1 MTTRTEGLSPRSAT
15 TFGPYAG
22 PSLGTYHSPVPFLLA
37 TGTWCRV
44 SATRHLFSLKGQG
57 HVIAKQSFLSR

>member
-1 MTTRTEGLSPRSAT
+1 MISRTEGLRARSAT

-22 PSLGTYHSPVPFLLA
+22 PNLGTYHSPVPFLLA

-44 SATRHLFSLKGQG
+44 SATRHLFY
-57 HVIAKQSFLSR
+57 

>member
-1 MTTRTEGLSPRSAT
+1 MQYQTGRRFARSAT

-22 PSLGTYHSPVPFLLA
+22 LGLGKSTSPVPFLLA

-44 SATRHLFSLKGQG
+44 SDTPGTFFHF
-57 HVIAKQSFLSR
+57 

>member
-1 MTTRTEGLSPRSAT
+1 MTSRTESFRPRSAT

-22 PSLGTYHSPVPFLLA
+22 PNLGTYHSPVPFLLA

-44 SATRHLFSLKGQG
+44 SATRHLFLLKGQP
-57 HVIAKQSFLSR
+57 HVAA

>member
-1 MTTRTEGLSPRSAT
+1 MRKRTESACPWSAT

-22 PSLGTYHSPVPFLLA
+22 PNLGTYHSPVPFLLA

-44 SATRHLFSLKGQG
+44 SATRHLFY
-57 HVIAKQSFLSR
+57 

>member
-1 MTTRTEGLSPRSAT
+1 MTARTESACPRSAT

-22 PSLGTYHSPVPFLLA
+22 PNLGTYHSPVPFLLA

-44 SATRHLFSLKGQG
+44 SATRHLFLLKGQP
-57 HVIAKQSFLSR
+57 HVAA